1 MMAELQLAEI
11 HWTHP
16 RREVVEVLCEHHESQ
31 VVGALKTLGIGCTG
45 ERAMEGATCMRCAI
59 EAAGQ
64 EPRFAYGLVG

>member
-1 MMAELQLAEI
+1 MSLPLAEV

-16 RREVVEVLCEHHESQ
+16 RREVVEVLCERHASQ
-31 VVGALKTLGIGCTG
+31 VTDALKTLGIGCIG

-59 EAAGQ
+59 EASGQ